1 MKKDFFKRG
10 TALALSAAMAISL
23 LPAISPLSK
32 VDAATTETG
41 KTILGIGVSEIGNP
55 YGSHNGDK
63 LSTTDSWKGSYVYY
77 GKYDGEPIKYRVLDT
92 ESRYSF
98 STGASSM
105 LLQTDKVVGPQVYS
119 YTFAGKT
126 TSTEQYSYADSS
138 LVKWMNETGYKKMTC
153 SITNK
158 EMPYFLNG
166 FSSVELKG
174 ILASTKA
181 SKNSSDGGLNSAI
194 GGSEYIYTPLNKD
207 KVFALDVSEYRN
219 THYGY
224 PDTANKAK
232 QREQDVNKTL
242 YGYFIRSTAKN
253 TGRTGAVGVQVK
265 DGVELCFQ
273 GPLASTPAFNLNKN
287 NVLFTSLV
295 SGTAGQ
301 YGAAYKFTI
310 LDPSMEL
317 SVGGSVDR
325 TGNVVTVPYSVAG
338 DTGNQISYLVTDK
351 AYNASGVKV
360 LAYGKAATASMAGD
374 VRLNLASI
382 AAKVGNS
389 CTVDRLVKNYKIYL
403 VVETIS
409 KDIASTSNIDESLF
423 TDYASKPVQVSIPK
437 AENEP
442 DVDPDGPIIDPDPK
456 PNPTEKWKG
465 NYVWFGSYKGEPLR
479 FRVLDTDSGA
489 DFNTG
494 NSYLLE
500 YDSTINHKYN
510 SEDSAANNYVF
521 KNEWMNDDSTGFLE
535 TFTSVE
541 KSTIASSTKTG
552 VSATDGAGLAG
563 KVSYEDKT
571 QLKDTKV
578 FALSVGEATNTSYGY
593 PDTI

>member
-41 KTILGIGVSEIGNP
+41 KTILGIGVSGIGNP

-138 LVKWMNETGYKKMTC
+138 LVKWMNEIGYKKMTC

-166 FSSVELKG
+166 FSSVELNG

-181 SKNSSDGGLNSAI
+181 SKNSGDGGSNSAT
-194 GGSEYIYTPLNKD
+194 GSSEYIYTPLNKD

-224 PDTANKAK
+224 PDTAKKAK

-295 SGTAGQ
+295 SGRAGQ
-301 YGAAYKFTI
+301 YGAAYKFTM
-310 LDPSMEL
+310 LNPSMEL

-325 TGNVVTVPYSVAG
+325 TGNVVTVPYSVGG
-338 DTGNQISYLVTDK
+338 DSGDQISYLVTDK
-351 AYNASGVKV
+351 AYSASG
-360 LAYGKAATASMAGD
+360 L
-374 VRLNLASI
+374 
-382 AAKVGNS
+382 S
-389 CTVDRLVKNYKIYL
+389 CKI
-403 VVETIS
+403 
-409 KDIASTSNIDESLF
+409 KCD
-423 TDYASKPVQVSIPK
+423 
-437 AENEP
+437 
-442 DVDPDGPIIDPDPK
+442 
-456 PNPTEKWKG
+456 KG
-465 NYVWFGSYKGEPLR
+465 
-479 FRVLDTDSGA
+479 
-489 DFNTG
+489 
-494 NSYLLE
+494 
-500 YDSTINHKYN
+500 
-510 SEDSAANNYVF
+510 
-521 KNEWMNDDSTGFLE
+521 
-535 TFTSVE
+535 
-541 KSTIASSTKTG
+541 
-552 VSATDGAGLAG
+552 
-563 KVSYEDKT
+563 
-571 QLKDTKV
+571 
-578 FALSVGEATNTSYGY
+578 
-593 PDTI
+593 

>member
-23 LPAISPLSK
+23 LPVISPLSK

-41 KTILGIGVSEIGNP
+41 KTILGIGVSGIGNP

-63 LSTTDSWKGSYVYY
+63 LSTTASWKGSYVYY

-158 EMPYFLNG
+158 EMPYFLNE
-166 FSSVELKG
+166 FSSVELNG

-181 SKNSSDGGLNSAI
+181 SKNSSDGGLNFAA

-207 KVFALDVSEYRN
+207 KVFALDASEYRN

-232 QREQDVNKTL
+232 QREQNVNKTL

-253 TGRTGAVGVQVK
+253 SGRSGAMGVQVK

-338 DTGNQISYLVTDK
+338 EAGNQISYLVTDK

-382 AAKVGNS
+382 AAKIGNS
-389 CTVDRLVKNYKIYL
+389 CTVDRLVNNYKIYL
-403 VVETIS
+403 VVETIR
-409 KDIASTSNIDESLF
+409 KDIASTSDIDESLF

-456 PNPTEKWKG
+456 PDPTEKWKG
-465 NYVWFGSYKGEPLR
+465 NYVWFGSYKGEPLK

-510 SEDSAANNYVF
+510 GEN
-521 KNEWMNDDSTGFLE
+521 
-535 TFTSVE
+535 
-541 KSTIASSTKTG
+541 SS
-552 VSATDGAGLAG
+552 SNILC
-563 KVSYEDKT
+563 
-571 QLKDTKV
+571 Q
-578 FALSVGEATNTSYGY
+578 
-593 PDTI
+593 

>member
-194 GGSEYIYTPLNKD
+194 GGSEYIYIH
-207 KVFALDVSEYRN
+207 R
-219 THYGY
+219 
-224 PDTANKAK
+224 
-232 QREQDVNKTL
+232 
-242 YGYFIRSTAKN
+242 
-253 TGRTGAVGVQVK
+253 
-265 DGVELCFQ
+265 
-273 GPLASTPAFNLNKN
+273 
-287 NVLFTSLV
+287 
-295 SGTAGQ
+295 
-301 YGAAYKFTI
+301 
-310 LDPSMEL
+310 
-317 SVGGSVDR
+317 
-325 TGNVVTVPYSVAG
+325 
-338 DTGNQISYLVTDK
+338 
-351 AYNASGVKV
+351 
-360 LAYGKAATASMAGD
+360 
-374 VRLNLASI
+374 
-382 AAKVGNS
+382 
-389 CTVDRLVKNYKIYL
+389 
-403 VVETIS
+403 
-409 KDIASTSNIDESLF
+409 
-423 TDYASKPVQVSIPK
+423 
-437 AENEP
+437 
-442 DVDPDGPIIDPDPK
+442 
-456 PNPTEKWKG
+456 
-465 NYVWFGSYKGEPLR
+465 
-479 FRVLDTDSGA
+479 
-489 DFNTG
+489 
-494 NSYLLE
+494 
-500 YDSTINHKYN
+500 
-510 SEDSAANNYVF
+510 
-521 KNEWMNDDSTGFLE
+521 
-535 TFTSVE
+535 
-541 KSTIASSTKTG
+541 
-552 VSATDGAGLAG
+552 
-563 KVSYEDKT
+563 
-571 QLKDTKV
+571 
-578 FALSVGEATNTSYGY
+578 
-593 PDTI
+593 

>member
-23 LPAISPLSK
+23 LPVISPLSK
-32 VDAATTETG
+32 VDAATTETE
-41 KTILGIGVSEIGNP
+41 KTITGLGIAGIGNP

-166 FSSVELKG
+166 FSSVELNG

-181 SKNSSDGGLNSAI
+181 SKNSSDGGLNSAV

-219 THYGY
+219 TDYGY

-253 TGRTGAVGVQVK
+253 TGRAGAVGVQVK

-382 AAKVGNS
+382 AAKIGNS
-389 CTVDRLVKNYKIYL
+389 CTVDRLVNNYKIYL
-403 VVETIS
+403 VVETIR
-409 KDIASTSNIDESLF
+409 KDIASTSDIDESLF

-465 NYVWFGSYKGEPLR
+465 NYVWFGSY
-479 FRVLDTDSGA
+479 
-489 DFNTG
+489 
-494 NSYLLE
+494 
-500 YDSTINHKYN
+500 
-510 SEDSAANNYVF
+510 
-521 KNEWMNDDSTGFLE
+521 
-535 TFTSVE
+535 
-541 KSTIASSTKTG
+541 
-552 VSATDGAGLAG
+552 
-563 KVSYEDKT
+563 
-571 QLKDTKV
+571 
-578 FALSVGEATNTSYGY
+578 
-593 PDTI
+593 